1 MTTARFTGHEEPILA
16 VAVNGNRLVT
26 GGADR
31 TVRVWD
37 LETGSQRIVL
47 SGHDRPVLAVGIS
60 GRHVVGCDGA
70 TVRRW
75 RLDGH
80 EARPPEVQT
89 TKRTVAVAVANDFA
103 VSGAGSVVEVRRLDG
118 VTVRGLRTG
127 GPEVESIAVTPDGRV
142 VVAGDDTGGVRLWD
156 REVVSHYRFGGAGAV
171 RVVAISADGE
181 QVLSGE
187 GETVRLWGRKGDPAL
202 VFPGH
207 VGVVRTLAFSPD
219 GRLVFCGGS
228 RGEACVRAIDD
239 PAGYTLLKGHR
250 GNVRAIACT
259 AGNEKIVTVGD
270 DRTIRVWD
278 RFGNQID
285 GTGFVEPKPGRARP
299 RITPDVESSVDLIGF
314 QDDVRTLAAVIA
326 DRETSPP
333 LCVALLGPWGSGKSS
348 FVRQVTD
355 RVAEL
360 ARLSRGAAAT
370 SVFAGEI
377 RQIRFNAWQ
386 YHDDHLWVGLV
397 DHLFR
402 NLGAPRAHADAGE
415 VRAERELLRTRL
427 AGLHA
432 VKADSPFTWRW
443 RLLVSG
449 VDRAE
454 RRRRRWAVAGYAVL
468 AVLGIAGVI
477 TGWALWHNAI
487 LAAAGAIVALG
498 AVLTPA
504 LTTARAALAPLK
516 STLDQLRS
524 DVDKRSE
531 RFETEVR
538 ETEERLRRLDAATR
552 LGDLIEAAKTGRYGD
567 YQGVFARVREDL
579 ADLSADLVDARNEWR
594 QAGAKGDPPL
604 ERIVL
609 YIDDLDRCPPSKVI
623 EVLAAVHLLLAL
635 PAFVV
640 VVAVDPRWLR
650 RCLDQHHEGLFGAG
664 EAGKAGRAEYLDK
677 IFQIVFALRP
687 LGAAADELIDVL
699 MPIEGRGPASRGHE
713 EWPEDDA
720 AAERGEN
727 GEPVEVLVE
736 DKTPPTFYNMRPD
749 RLRLT
754 EVERDFVHRLR
765 KRLNTPREIRKLV
778 NLYRLVRI
786 GIPDA
791 ELARFVG
798 GPYRAVLVLLTLLV
812 ADPVSARSTF
822 IALSGGESLRESFP
836 PEWRLDV
843 ESFDDL
849 KVYRN
854 WVGTLARYSFETYDL
869 VTEET
874 EPGTTS

>member
-16 VAVNGNRLVT
+16 VAVKGNRLVT

-37 LETGSQRIVL
+37 LETGAQKFAL

-60 GRHVVGCDGA
+60 GQHVVGCDGA
-70 TVRRW
+70 TVRSW
-75 RLDGH
+75 RIDGTGAH
-80 EARPPEVQT
+80 PPEVQT
-89 TKRTVAVAVANDFA
+89 TKRTVAVAVAKDFV
-103 VSGAGSVVEVRRLDG
+103 VSGAGSAVEVRRLDG
-118 VTVRGLRTG
+118 GAVRSLRTG
-127 GPEVESIAVTPDGRV
+127 GPEIESVAVTPDGRF
-142 VVAGDDTGGVRLWD
+142 VVAGDDAGGVRLWN
-156 REVVSHYRFGGAGAV
+156 REVVSHYRFGGVGAIHV
-171 RVVAISADGE
+171 IAISPDGE
-181 QVLSGE
+181 QVLSAD
-187 GETVRLWGRKGDPAL
+187 GETVRLWGRNGDPAL
-202 VFPGH
+202 VFPAH
-207 VGVVRTLAFSPD
+207 TGVVRALAFGAD
-219 GRLVFCGGS
+219 GKLVLSGGS
-228 RGEACVRAIDD
+228 DGEVRVREIDD
-239 PAGYTLLKGHR
+239 PREYTLLKGHQ

-259 AGNEKIVTVGD
+259 AGDEKIVTVGD

-299 RITPDVESSVDLIGF
+299 RITPDVESPVDLIGF
-314 QDDVRTLAAVIA
+314 HDDVRTLAAVIA

-333 LCVALLGPWGSGKSS
+333 LCIALLGPWGSGKSS

-360 ARLSRGAAAT
+360 AHRSRGDAAN

-402 NLGAPRAHADAGE
+402 NLGAPEAHADARE
-415 VRAERELLRTRL
+415 VHAEREELRTRL
-427 AGLHA
+427 AGLKA
-432 VKADSPFTWRW
+432 VKADSPLTWRW

-454 RRRRRWAVAGYAVL
+454 RRRRRLAVAGYAV
-468 AVLGIAGVI
+468 AGVLGIAAAI

-487 LAAAGAIVALG
+487 LAAAGAVVALG

-504 LTTARAALAPLK
+504 LTTARAALAPVK
-516 STLDQLRS
+516 STLDKLRH
-524 DVDKRSE
+524 DVDKREE

-538 ETEERLRRLDAATR
+538 ETEERLRRLDAAGR
-552 LGDLIEAAKTGRYGD
+552 LGDLIEEAKAGRYGD

-579 ADLSADLVDARNEWR
+579 AELSADLADAREQWLL
-594 QAGAKGDPPL
+594 AGGKGKPPL

-609 YIDDLDRCPPSKVI
+609 YIDDLDRCPPAKVI

-650 RCLDQHHEGLFGAG
+650 RCLDQHEEPFGAG
-664 EAGKAGRAEYLDK
+664 ETRRTEYLDK

-687 LGAAADELIDVL
+687 MGSAADELIDAL
-699 MPIEGRGPASRGHE
+699 MPIGEREPRTPAHE
-713 EWPEDDA
+713 EWPEDESA
-720 AAERGEN
+720 PGRGE
-727 GEPVEVLVE
+727 PAEVVVQ
-736 DKTPPTFYNMRPD
+736 DTAPPTFYNMRPD

-754 EVERDFVHRLR
+754 EVERDFVHVLR

-791 ELARFVG
+791 ELEAFVG
-798 GPYRAVLVLLTLLV
+798 GPYRAVLVLLALLV
-812 ADPVSARSTF
+812 ADPDAARATF
-822 IALSGGESLRESFP
+822 IALSAGESSRDAFP

-849 KVYRN
+849 QVYRN
-854 WVGTLARYSFETYDL
+854 WVGTLARFSFETYDL

-874 EPGTTS
+874 EPGSTL

>member
-16 VAVNGNRLVT
+16 VAVKGNRLVT

-37 LETGSQRIVL
+37 LETGKQRFTL

-60 GRHVVGCDGA
+60 GQYVVGCDGA

-75 RLDGH
+75 RITGA
-80 EARPPEVQT
+80 EAHPPEVQT
-89 TKRTVAVAVANDFA
+89 TKRAVAVAVAKDA
-103 VSGAGSVVEVRRLDG
+103 VVSGAGSAVEVRRLDG
-118 VTVRGLRTG
+118 GTVRGLRTG
-127 GPEVESIAVTPDGRV
+127 GPEIESVAVTPDGGF
-142 VVAGDDTGGVRLWD
+142 VVAGDDAGGVRLWNGK
-156 REVVSHYRFGGAGAV
+156 VVSHYRFGGVGAIHV
-171 RVVAISADGE
+171 IAISPDGE
-181 QVLSGE
+181 QVLSAD
-187 GETVRLWGRKGDPAL
+187 GETVRLWRRKGDSAL
-202 VFPGH
+202 VFPAH
-207 VGVVRTLAFSPD
+207 TGVVRALAFGVD
-219 GRLVFCGGS
+219 GKLVLSGGS
-228 RGEACVRAIDD
+228 DGEVRVREIDD
-239 PAGYTLLKGHR
+239 PREYTLLEGHQ
-250 GNVRAIACT
+250 GNVWAIACT
-259 AGNEKIVTVGD
+259 AGNEKVVTVGD

-299 RITPDVESSVDLIGF
+299 RITPDVESPVDLIGF
-314 QDDVRTLAAVIA
+314 HDDVRTLAAVIA

-360 ARLSRGAAAT
+360 ATRSRGDAAN

-402 NLGAPRAHADAGE
+402 NLGAPEAHADAGE
-415 VRAERELLRTRL
+415 VHAEREALRTRL
-427 AGLHA
+427 AGLKA
-432 VKADSPFTWRW
+432 VKADSPLTWRW

-454 RRRRRWAVAGYAVL
+454 RRRRRLAVAGYAL
-468 AVLGIAGVI
+468 AGVLGIATAI

-487 LAAAGAIVALG
+487 LAAAGAVVALG

-504 LTTARAALAPLK
+504 LTTARAALAPVK
-516 STLDQLRS
+516 STLDKLRH
-524 DVDKRSE
+524 DVDKRAE

-538 ETEERLRRLDAATR
+538 ETEERLRRLDAAGR
-552 LGDLIEAAKTGRYGD
+552 LGDLIEAAKSGRYGD

-579 ADLSADLVDARNEWR
+579 AGLSADLADAREQWLR
-594 QAGAKGDPPL
+594 AGGKGKPPL

-609 YIDDLDRCPPSKVI
+609 YVDDLDRCPPSKVI

-650 RCLDQHHEGLFGAG
+650 RCLDQHHEELFGAG
-664 EAGKAGRAEYLDK
+664 ESSRAEYLDK

-687 LGAAADELIDVL
+687 MGSAADELIDAL
-699 MPIEGRGPASRGHE
+699 MPIEEREPRPSAHE
-713 EWPEDDA
+713 EWPEDESA
-720 AAERGEN
+720 PERGEQ
-727 GEPVEVLVE
+727 VEVVVQ
-736 DKTPPTFYNMRPD
+736 DTAPPTFYNMRPD

-754 EVERDFVHRLR
+754 EVERDFVHVLR
-765 KRLNTPREIRKLV
+765 KKLNTPREIRKLV

-791 ELARFVG
+791 ELEAFVA
-798 GPYRAVLVLLTLLV
+798 GPYRAVLVLLALLV
-812 ADPVSARSTF
+812 ADPEAARATF
-822 IALSGGESLRESFP
+822 IALSGEESSRDAFP

-849 KVYRN
+849 QVYRN
-854 WVGTLARYSFETYDL
+854 WVGTLARFSFETYDL

-874 EPGTTS
+874 EPGFTL

>member
-1 MTTARFTGHEEPILA
+1 MTTARFTGHEAPILA
-16 VAVNGNRLVT
+16 VAVKGNLLVT

-37 LETGSQRIVL
+37 LETGAQRFAL

-70 TVRRW
+70 TVRSW
-75 RLDGH
+75 RISGT
-80 EARPPEVQT
+80 EAHPPEVQT
-89 TKRTVAVAVANDFA
+89 TKRTVAVAVAKEFV
-103 VSGAGSVVEVRRLDG
+103 VSGAGSTVEVRRLDG

-127 GPEVESIAVTPDGRV
+127 GPEIESVAVTPDGRF
-142 VVAGDDTGGVRLWD
+142 VVAGDDAGGVRLWN
-156 REVVSHYRFGGAGAV
+156 REVVSHYRFGGAGAIHV
-171 RVVAISADGE
+171 IAISPDGE
-181 QVLSGE
+181 QVLSAD
-187 GETVRLWGRKGDPAL
+187 GETVRLWGRNGDPAL
-202 VFPGH
+202 VFPAH
-207 VGVVRTLAFSPD
+207 TGVVRALAFGAD
-219 GRLVFCGGS
+219 GKLVLSGGS
-228 RGEACVRAIDD
+228 DGEVRVREVDD
-239 PAGYTLLKGHR
+239 PRDYTLLKGHQ

-299 RITPDVESSVDLIGF
+299 RITPDVESPVDLIGF
-314 QDDVRTLAAVIA
+314 HDDVRTLAAVIA

-360 ARLSRGAAAT
+360 ASRSRGDAAN

-402 NLGAPRAHADAGE
+402 NLGAPEAHADAGE
-415 VRAERELLRTRL
+415 VHAEREALRTRL
-427 AGLHA
+427 AGLKA
-432 VKADSPFTWRW
+432 VKADSPLTWRW

-454 RRRRRWAVAGYAVL
+454 RRRRRLAVTGYAVAG
-468 AVLGIAGVI
+468 VLGIAAAI

-487 LAAAGAIVALG
+487 LAAAGAVVALG

-504 LTTARAALAPLK
+504 LTTARAALAPVK
-516 STLDQLRS
+516 STLDKLRN
-524 DVDKRSE
+524 DVDKREE
-531 RFETEVR
+531 RFEAEVR
-538 ETEERLRRLDAATR
+538 ETEERLRRLDAASR
-552 LGDLIEAAKTGRYGD
+552 LGDLIEEAKSGRYGD

-579 ADLSADLVDARNEWR
+579 ADLSADLADAREQWLL
-594 QAGAKGDPPL
+594 AGGKGKPPL

-650 RCLDQHHEGLFGAG
+650 RCLDQHHEELFGAG
-664 EAGKAGRAEYLDK
+664 ETSRTEYLDK

-687 LGAAADELIDVL
+687 MGSAADELIDAL
-699 MPIEGRGPASRGHE
+699 MPIERREPRTSAHE
-713 EWPEDDA
+713 EWPEDESSP
-720 AAERGEN
+720 ERGEQA
-727 GEPVEVLVE
+727 EVVVQ
-736 DKTPPTFYNMRPD
+736 DTAPPTFYNMRPD

-754 EVERDFVHRLR
+754 EVERDFVHVLR

-791 ELARFVG
+791 ELEAFVA
-798 GPYRAVLVLLTLLV
+798 GPYRAVLVLLALLV
-812 ADPVSARSTF
+812 ADPAAARATF
-822 IALSGGESLRESFP
+822 IALSAGESSRDAFP

-849 KVYRN
+849 QVYRN
-854 WVGTLARYSFETYDL
+854 WVGTLARFSFETYDL

-874 EPGTTS
+874 EPETTL

>member
-16 VAVNGNRLVT
+16 VAVKGNRLVT

-37 LETGSQRIVL
+37 LETGEQRFAL

-75 RLDGH
+75 LIDGA
-80 EARPPEVQT
+80 EAYPPEVQT
-89 TKRTVAVAVANDFA
+89 TKRTVAVAVAKDFV
-103 VSGAGSVVEVRRLDG
+103 VSGAGSTVEVRRLDG

-127 GPEVESIAVTPDGRV
+127 GPEIESVAVTPDGRF
-142 VVAGDDTGGVRLWD
+142 VVAGDDAGGVRLWNG
-156 REVVSHYRFGGAGAV
+156 EVVSHYRFGGAGAIHV
-171 RVVAISADGE
+171 IAISPDGE
-181 QVLSGE
+181 QVLSAD

-202 VFPGH
+202 VFPAH
-207 VGVVRTLAFSPD
+207 PGVVRALAFGAD
-219 GRLVFCGGS
+219 GKLVLSGGS
-228 RGEACVRAIDD
+228 DGEVRVREIDD
-239 PAGYTLLKGHR
+239 PREYTLLKGHQ

-299 RITPDVESSVDLIGF
+299 RITPDVESPVDLIGF
-314 QDDVRTLAAVIA
+314 HDDVRTLAAVIA

-360 ARLSRGAAAT
+360 AHRSRGDAAT

-402 NLGAPRAHADAGE
+402 NLGAPETHADARE
-415 VRAERELLRTRL
+415 VHAEREELRTRL
-427 AGLHA
+427 AALKA
-432 VKADSPFTWRW
+432 VKADSPRTWRW

-454 RRRRRWAVAGYAVL
+454 RRRRRFAVAGYAVSG
-468 AVLGIAGVI
+468 VLGIAAAI

-487 LAAAGAIVALG
+487 LAAAGAVVALG

-504 LTTARAALAPLK
+504 LTTAKAALAPVK
-516 STLDQLRS
+516 STLDKLRH
-524 DVDKRSE
+524 DVDKREE

-538 ETEERLRRLDAATR
+538 ETEERLRRLDAAGR
-552 LGDLIEAAKTGRYGD
+552 LGDLIEEAKAGRYGD

-579 ADLSADLVDARNEWR
+579 AGLSADLADAREQWLL
-594 QAGAKGDPPL
+594 AGGKGKPPL

-650 RCLDQHHEGLFGAG
+650 RCLDQHHEELFGAG
-664 EAGKAGRAEYLDK
+664 EARRAEYLDK
-677 IFQIVFALRP
+677 IFQIVFTLRP
-687 LGAAADELIDVL
+687 MGSAADELIDAL
-699 MPIEGRGPASRGHE
+699 MPIGEREPRKPAHE
-713 EWPEDDA
+713 EWPEDESGP
-720 AAERGEN
+720 ER
-727 GEPVEVLVE
+727 GEPVEVVVQ
-736 DKTPPTFYNMRPD
+736 DTAPPTFYNMRPD

-754 EVERDFVHRLR
+754 EVERDFVHVLR
-765 KRLNTPREIRKLV
+765 KKLNTPREIRKLV

-791 ELARFVG
+791 ELEAFVG

-812 ADPVSARSTF
+812 ADPEAARSTF
-822 IALSGGESLRESFP
+822 IALSAGESSRDAFP

-849 KVYRN
+849 QVYRN
-854 WVGTLARYSFETYDL
+854 WVGTLARFSFETYDL

-874 EPGTTS
+874 EPGSTL

>member
-16 VAVNGNRLVT
+16 VAVKGNRLVT
-26 GGADR
+26 GSADR

-37 LETGSQRIVL
+37 LETGKQRFTL

-60 GRHVVGCDGA
+60 GQYVVGCDGA

-75 RLDGH
+75 RITGA
-80 EARPPEVQT
+80 EAHPPEVQT
-89 TKRTVAVAVANDFA
+89 TKRAVAVAVAKDA
-103 VSGAGSVVEVRRLDG
+103 VVSGAGSAVEVRRLDG
-118 VTVRGLRTG
+118 GTVRGLRTG
-127 GPEVESIAVTPDGRV
+127 GPEIESVAVTPDGGF
-142 VVAGDDTGGVRLWD
+142 VVAGDDAGGVRLWNGK
-156 REVVSHYRFGGAGAV
+156 VVSHYRFGGVGAIHV
-171 RVVAISADGE
+171 IAISPDGE
-181 QVLSGE
+181 QVLSAD
-187 GETVRLWGRKGDPAL
+187 GETVRLWRRKGDSAL
-202 VFPGH
+202 VFPAH
-207 VGVVRTLAFSPD
+207 TGVVRALAFGVD
-219 GRLVFCGGS
+219 GKLVLSGGS
-228 RGEACVRAIDD
+228 DGEVRVREIDD
-239 PAGYTLLKGHR
+239 PREYTLLEGHQ
-250 GNVRAIACT
+250 GNVWAIACT
-259 AGNEKIVTVGD
+259 AGNEKVVTVGD

-299 RITPDVESSVDLIGF
+299 RITPDVESPVDLIGF
-314 QDDVRTLAAVIA
+314 HDDVRTLAAVIA

-360 ARLSRGAAAT
+360 ATRSRGDAAN

-402 NLGAPRAHADAGE
+402 NLGAPEAHADAGE
-415 VRAERELLRTRL
+415 VHAEREALRTRL
-427 AGLHA
+427 AGLKA
-432 VKADSPFTWRW
+432 VKADSPLTWRW

-454 RRRRRWAVAGYAVL
+454 RRRRRLAVAGYAL
-468 AVLGIAGVI
+468 AGVLGIATAI

-487 LAAAGAIVALG
+487 LAAAGAVVALG

-504 LTTARAALAPLK
+504 LTTARAALAPVK
-516 STLDQLRS
+516 STLDKLRH
-524 DVDKRSE
+524 DVDKRAE

-538 ETEERLRRLDAATR
+538 ETEERLRRLDAAGR
-552 LGDLIEAAKTGRYGD
+552 LGDLIEEAKSGRYGD

-579 ADLSADLVDARNEWR
+579 AELSADLADAREQWLR
-594 QAGAKGDPPL
+594 AGGKGKPPL

-650 RCLDQHHEGLFGAG
+650 RCLDQHHEELFGAG
-664 EAGKAGRAEYLDK
+664 ESSRTEYLDK

-687 LGAAADELIDVL
+687 MGSAADELIDAL
-699 MPIEGRGPASRGHE
+699 MPIEEREPRTSAHE
-713 EWPEDDA
+713 EWPEDESTP
-720 AAERGEN
+720 ERGEQ
-727 GEPVEVLVE
+727 VEVVVQ
-736 DKTPPTFYNMRPD
+736 DTAPPTFYNMRPD

-754 EVERDFVHRLR
+754 EVERDFVHVLR
-765 KRLNTPREIRKLV
+765 KKLNTPREIRKLV

-791 ELARFVG
+791 ELEAFVA
-798 GPYRAVLVLLTLLV
+798 GPYRAVLVLLALLV
-812 ADPVSARSTF
+812 ADPEAARATF
-822 IALSGGESLRESFP
+822 IALSGEESSRDAFP

-849 KVYRN
+849 QVYRN
-854 WVGTLARYSFETYDL
+854 WVGTLARFSFETYDL

-874 EPGTTS
+874 EPGFTL

>member
-16 VAVNGNRLVT
+16 VAVKGNRLVT

-37 LETGSQRIVL
+37 LETGKQRFTL

-60 GRHVVGCDGA
+60 GQYVVGCDGA

-75 RLDGH
+75 RITGA
-80 EARPPEVQT
+80 EAHPPEVQT
-89 TKRTVAVAVANDFA
+89 TKRAVAVAVAKDTV
-103 VSGAGSVVEVRRLDG
+103 VSGAGSAVEVRRLDG
-118 VTVRGLRTG
+118 GTVRGLRTG
-127 GPEVESIAVTPDGRV
+127 GPEIESVAVTPDGGF
-142 VVAGDDTGGVRLWD
+142 VVAGDDAGGVRLWNGK
-156 REVVSHYRFGGAGAV
+156 VVSHYRFGGVGAIHV
-171 RVVAISADGE
+171 IAISPDGE
-181 QVLSGE
+181 QVLSAD
-187 GETVRLWGRKGDPAL
+187 GETVRLWRRKGDSAL
-202 VFPGH
+202 VFPAH
-207 VGVVRTLAFSPD
+207 TGVVRALAFGVD
-219 GRLVFCGGS
+219 GKLVLSGGS
-228 RGEACVRAIDD
+228 DGEVRVREIDD
-239 PAGYTLLKGHR
+239 PREYTLLEGHQ
-250 GNVRAIACT
+250 GNVWAIACT
-259 AGNEKIVTVGD
+259 AGNEKVVTVGD

-299 RITPDVESSVDLIGF
+299 RITPDVESPVDLIGF
-314 QDDVRTLAAVIA
+314 HDDVRTLAAVIA

-360 ARLSRGAAAT
+360 AARSRGDAAN

-402 NLGAPRAHADAGE
+402 NLGAPEAHADAGE
-415 VRAERELLRTRL
+415 VHAEREALRTRL
-427 AGLHA
+427 AGLKA
-432 VKADSPFTWRW
+432 VKADSPLTWRW

-454 RRRRRWAVAGYAVL
+454 RRRRRLAVAGYAL
-468 AVLGIAGVI
+468 AGVLGIATAI
-477 TGWALWHNAI
+477 IGWALWHNAI
-487 LAAAGAIVALG
+487 LAAAGAVVALG

-504 LTTARAALAPLK
+504 LTTARAALAPVK
-516 STLDQLRS
+516 STLDKLRH
-524 DVDKRSE
+524 DVDKRAE

-538 ETEERLRRLDAATR
+538 ETEERLRRLDAAGR

-579 ADLSADLVDARNEWR
+579 ADLSADLADAREQWLR
-594 QAGAKGDPPL
+594 AGGKGKPPL

-650 RCLDQHHEGLFGAG
+650 RCLDQHHEELFGAG
-664 EAGKAGRAEYLDK
+664 ESSRAEYLDK

-687 LGAAADELIDVL
+687 MGSAADELIDAL
-699 MPIEGRGPASRGHE
+699 MPIEEREPRTPAHE
-713 EWPEDDA
+713 EWPEDESA
-720 AAERGEN
+720 PERAEQ
-727 GEPVEVLVE
+727 VEVVVQ
-736 DKTPPTFYNMRPD
+736 DTAPPTFYNMRPD

-754 EVERDFVHRLR
+754 EVERDFVHVLR
-765 KRLNTPREIRKLV
+765 KKLNTPREVRKLV

-791 ELARFVG
+791 ELEAFVA
-798 GPYRAVLVLLTLLV
+798 GPYRAVLVLLALLV
-812 ADPVSARSTF
+812 ADPEAARATF
-822 IALSGGESLRESFP
+822 IALSGEESSRDAFP

-849 KVYRN
+849 QVYRN
-854 WVGTLARYSFETYDL
+854 WVGTLARFSFETYDL

-874 EPGTTS
+874 EPGFTL

>member
-16 VAVNGNRLVT
+16 VAVRGNRLVT
-26 GGADR
+26 GGADG

-37 LETGSQRIVL
+37 LETGALRFTFG
-47 SGHDRPVLAVGIS
+47 GHDRPVLAVGIS
-60 GRHVVGCDGA
+60 GQHVVGCDGA
-70 TVRRW
+70 AVRRW
-75 RLDGH
+75 RIAGR
-80 EARPPEVQT
+80 EAQPPEVQT
-89 TKRTVAVAVANDFA
+89 TKRTVAVALANEFA
-103 VSGAGSVVEVRRLDG
+103 VSGTGSTVEVRRLDG

-127 GPEVESIAVTPDGRV
+127 GPEIESVAVTPDGRV

-156 REVVSHYRFGGAGAV
+156 KEVVSHYRFGGVGAV
-171 RVVAISADGE
+171 HVVAISADGGH
-181 QVLSGE
+181 VLSGE
-187 GETVRLWGRKGDPAL
+187 GETVRLWGRKGEPAL

-207 VGVVRTLAFSPD
+207 GGAVRALAFSPD
-219 GRLVFCGGS
+219 GKLVLSGGS
-228 RGEACVRAIDD
+228 DGEVRVREIDD

-250 GNVRAIACT
+250 GNVRAITCT
-259 AGNEKIVTVGD
+259 AGGEKIVTVGD

-299 RITPDVESSVDLIGF
+299 RITPDVESPVDLIGF
-314 QDDVRTLAAVIA
+314 HDDVRTLAAVIA

-348 FVRQVTD
+348 FVRQVSD

-360 ARLSRGAAAT
+360 ARRSRGDAAN

-402 NLGAPRAHADAGE
+402 NLGAPETHADAGE
-415 VRAERELLRTRL
+415 VRAEREELRTRL
-427 AGLHA
+427 AGLRA
-432 VKADSPFTWRW
+432 VKADSPLTWRW

-454 RRRRRWAVAGYAVL
+454 RRRRRLTVAGYAV
-468 AVLGIAGVI
+468 AGVLGITAAI
-477 TGWALWHNAI
+477 TGWALWHNTI
-487 LAAAGAIVALG
+487 LAVAGAVVALG

-504 LTTARAALAPLK
+504 LTTAKAALAPVK
-516 STLDQLRS
+516 STLDKLRF
-524 DVDKRSE
+524 DVDKRAE

-552 LGDLIEAAKTGRYGD
+552 LGELIEEARTGRYGD
-567 YQGVFARVREDL
+567 QGVFARVREDL
-579 ADLSADLVDARNEWR
+579 VKLSTDLAEARREW
-594 QAGAKGDPPL
+594 QLAGGAGRPPL

-609 YIDDLDRCPPSKVI
+609 YIDDLDRCPPAKVI

-650 RCLDQHHEGLFGAG
+650 RCLDQHHEELFGTG
-664 EAGKAGRAEYLDK
+664 EARQAEYLDK

-687 LGAAADELIDVL
+687 MGAAADELIDTL
-699 MPIEGRGPASRGHE
+699 MPIEAPEPAASEYE
-713 EWPEDDA
+713 EWPEDGDR
-720 AAERGEN
+720 AERGETA
-727 GEPVEVLVE
+727 EVVVEE
-736 DKTPPTFYNMRPD
+736 TAPPTFYNMRPD

-754 EVERDFVHRLR
+754 EVERAFVHSLR

-791 ELARFVG
+791 ELTRFVG

-812 ADPVSARSTF
+812 ADPDAARSTF
-822 IALSGGESLRESFP
+822 AALSAGESLSGAFP
-836 PEWRLDV
+836 PEWRLDA

-849 KVYRN
+849 EVYRN
-854 WVGTLARYSFETYDL
+854 WVGTLARFSFETYDL

-874 EPGTTS
+874 EPGTAL

>member
-1 MTTARFTGHEEPILA
+1 MTTARFTGHEAPILA
-16 VAVNGNRLVT
+16 VAVKGNLLVT

-37 LETGSQRIVL
+37 LETGAQKFAL
-47 SGHDRPVLAVGIS
+47 SGHERPVLAVGIS

-70 TVRRW
+70 TVRSW
-75 RLDGH
+75 RIAGT
-80 EARPPEVQT
+80 EAHPPEVQT
-89 TKRTVAVAVANDFA
+89 TQRTVAVAVAKDFV
-103 VSGAGSVVEVRRLDG
+103 VSGAGRTVEVGRRDAE
-118 VTVRGLRTG
+118 TVRGLRTG
-127 GPEVESIAVTPDGRV
+127 GPEVESVAVTPDGRF
-142 VVAGDDTGGVRLWD
+142 VVAGDDDGGVWLWNG
-156 REVVSHYRFGGAGAV
+156 EVVSHYRFGGVDAIH
-171 RVVAISADGE
+171 VVAISPGGE
-181 QVLSGE
+181 RVLSAN
-187 GETVRLWGRKGDPAL
+187 GETVRLWGRNGDPAL
-202 VFPGH
+202 VFPAH
-207 VGVVRTLAFSPD
+207 TGVVRALAFGAD
-219 GRLVFCGGS
+219 GELVLSGGS
-228 RGEACVRAIDD
+228 DGEVRVREVDD
-239 PAGYTLLKGHR
+239 PREYTLLKGHQ

-299 RITPDVESSVDLIGF
+299 RITPDVESPVDLIGF
-314 QDDVRTLAAVIA
+314 HDDVRTLAAVIA

-333 LCVALLGPWGSGKSS
+333 LCIALLGPWGSGKSS

-360 ARLSRGAAAT
+360 AHRSRGDAAT

-402 NLGAPRAHADAGE
+402 NLGAPEAHADARE
-415 VRAERELLRTRL
+415 VHAEREELRTRL
-427 AGLHA
+427 AGLKA
-432 VKADSPFTWRW
+432 VKADSPLTWRW
-443 RLLVSG
+443 RLLMSG

-454 RRRRRWAVAGYAVL
+454 RRRRRLAVAGYAV
-468 AVLGIAGVI
+468 AGVLGIAAAI

-487 LAAAGAIVALG
+487 LAAAGAVVALG

-504 LTTARAALAPLK
+504 LTTARAALAPVK
-516 STLDQLRS
+516 STLDKLRH
-524 DVDKRSE
+524 DVDKREE

-538 ETEERLRRLDAATR
+538 ETEERLRRLDAASR
-552 LGDLIEAAKTGRYGD
+552 LGDLIEEAKSGRYGD

-579 ADLSADLVDARNEWR
+579 ADLSADLADAREQWLL
-594 QAGAKGDPPL
+594 AGGKGKPPL

-650 RCLDQHHEGLFGAG
+650 RCLDQHHEELFGAG
-664 EAGKAGRAEYLDK
+664 ETRRTEYLDK

-687 LGAAADELIDVL
+687 MGSAADELIDAL
-699 MPIEGRGPASRGHE
+699 MPIGQREPRTSAHE
-713 EWPEDDA
+713 EWPED
-720 AAERGEN
+720 ESSPGRGDQE
-727 GEPVEVLVE
+727 EVVVQ
-736 DKTPPTFYNMRPD
+736 DTAPPTFYNMRPD

-754 EVERDFVHRLR
+754 EVERDFVHVLR

-791 ELARFVG
+791 ELEAFVG
-798 GPYRAVLVLLTLLV
+798 GPYRAVLVLLALLV
-812 ADPVSARSTF
+812 ADPDAARATF
-822 IALSGGESLRESFP
+822 LALSAGESSRDAFP

-849 KVYRN
+849 QVYRN
-854 WVGTLARYSFETYDL
+854 WVGTLARFSFETYDL

-874 EPGTTS
+874 EPGSTL

>member
-16 VAVNGNRLVT
+16 VAVKGNRLVT

-37 LETGSQRIVL
+37 LETGKQRFTL

-60 GRHVVGCDGA
+60 GQYVVGCDGA

-75 RLDGH
+75 RITGA
-80 EARPPEVQT
+80 EAHPPEVQT
-89 TKRTVAVAVANDFA
+89 TKRAVAVAVGKDAV
-103 VSGAGSVVEVRRLDG
+103 VSGAGSAVEVRRLDG
-118 VTVRGLRTG
+118 GTVRGLRTG
-127 GPEVESIAVTPDGRV
+127 GPEIESVAVTPDGGF
-142 VVAGDDTGGVRLWD
+142 VVAGDDAGGVRLWNGK
-156 REVVSHYRFGGAGAV
+156 VVSHYRFGGVGAIHV
-171 RVVAISADGE
+171 IAISPDGE
-181 QVLSGE
+181 QVLSAD
-187 GETVRLWGRKGDPAL
+187 GETVRLWRRKGDSAL
-202 VFPGH
+202 VFPAH
-207 VGVVRTLAFSPD
+207 TGVVRALAFGVD
-219 GRLVFCGGS
+219 GKLVLSGGS
-228 RGEACVRAIDD
+228 DGEVRVREIDD
-239 PAGYTLLKGHR
+239 PREYTLLEGHQ
-250 GNVRAIACT
+250 GNVWAIACT
-259 AGNEKIVTVGD
+259 AGNEKVVTVGD

-299 RITPDVESSVDLIGF
+299 RITPDVESPVDLIGF
-314 QDDVRTLAAVIA
+314 HDDVRTLAAVIA

-360 ARLSRGAAAT
+360 ATRSRGDAAN

-402 NLGAPRAHADAGE
+402 NLGAPEAHADAGE
-415 VRAERELLRTRL
+415 VHAEREALRTRL
-427 AGLHA
+427 AGLKA
-432 VKADSPFTWRW
+432 VKADSPLTWRW

-454 RRRRRWAVAGYAVL
+454 RRRRRLVVAGYAL
-468 AVLGIAGVI
+468 AGVLGIAMAI

-487 LAAAGAIVALG
+487 LAAAGAVVTLG

-504 LTTARAALAPLK
+504 LTTARAALAPVK
-516 STLDQLRS
+516 STLDKLRH
-524 DVDKRSE
+524 DVDKRAE

-538 ETEERLRRLDAATR
+538 ETEERLRRLDAAGR
-552 LGDLIEAAKTGRYGD
+552 LGDLIEEARSGRYGD

-579 ADLSADLVDARNEWR
+579 ADLSADLADAREQWLR
-594 QAGAKGDPPL
+594 AGGRGKPPL

-650 RCLDQHHEGLFGAG
+650 RCLDQHHEELFGAG
-664 EAGKAGRAEYLDK
+664 ESSRTEYLDK

-687 LGAAADELIDVL
+687 MGSAADELIDAL
-699 MPIEGRGPASRGHE
+699 MPIEEREPRASAHE
-713 EWPEDDA
+713 EWPEDESA
-720 AAERGEN
+720 PERGEQ
-727 GEPVEVLVE
+727 VEVVVQ
-736 DKTPPTFYNMRPD
+736 DTAPPTFYNMRPD

-754 EVERDFVHRLR
+754 EVERDFVHVLR
-765 KRLNTPREIRKLV
+765 KKLHTPREIRKLV

-791 ELARFVG
+791 ELEAFVA
-798 GPYRAVLVLLTLLV
+798 GPYRAVLVLLALLV
-812 ADPVSARSTF
+812 ADPEAARTTF
-822 IALSGGESLRESFP
+822 IALSGEESSRDAFP

-854 WVGTLARYSFETYDL
+854 WVGTLARFSFETYDL

-874 EPGTTS
+874 EPGFTL

>member
-1 MTTARFTGHEEPILA
+1 MTTARFTGHEAPILA
-16 VAVNGNRLVT
+16 VAVKGNRLVT

-37 LETGSQRIVL
+37 LETGEQRFAL

-60 GRHVVGCDGA
+60 GQYVVGCDGA

-75 RLDGH
+75 RITGTGAH
-80 EARPPEVQT
+80 PPEVQT
-89 TKRTVAVAVANDFA
+89 TKRTVAVAVAKDFA
-103 VSGAGSVVEVRRLDG
+103 VSGAGSTVEVRRLDG
-118 VTVRGLRTG
+118 ATARTLRTG
-127 GPEVESIAVTPDGRV
+127 GPEVESVAVTPDGRV
-142 VVAGDDTGGVRLWD
+142 VVAGDDAGGVRLWD
-156 REVVSHYRFGGAGAV
+156 REIVSHYRFGGAGAV
-171 RVVAISADGE
+171 HVVAISADGE
-181 QVLSGE
+181 QVLSAE
-187 GETVRLWGRKGDPAL
+187 GEMVRLWGRKGDPAL

-207 VGVVRTLAFSPD
+207 TGVVRALAFGAD
-219 GRLVFCGGS
+219 GKLVLSGGS
-228 RGEACVRAIDD
+228 DGEVRVREIDD
-239 PAGYTLLKGHR
+239 PRDYTLLKGHQ
-250 GNVRAIACT
+250 GNVRAIVCT

-299 RITPDVESSVDLIGF
+299 RITPDVESPVDLIGF
-314 QDDVRTLAAVIA
+314 HDDVRTLAAVIA

-360 ARLSRGAAAT
+360 ARRSRGDAAN
-370 SVFAGEI
+370 SVFTGEI

-402 NLGAPRAHADAGE
+402 NLGAPETHADAGE
-415 VRAERELLRTRL
+415 VRAEREELRNRL
-427 AGLHA
+427 AGLKA
-432 VKADSPFTWRW
+432 VKADSPLTWRW

-454 RRRRRWAVAGYAVL
+454 RRRRRLAVAGYAVL
-468 AVLGIAGVI
+468 GVLGAAAAIA
-477 TGWALWHNAI
+477 GWALWHNAI
-487 LAAAGAIVALG
+487 LAAAGAVVALG

-504 LTTARAALAPLK
+504 LTTARSALAPVK
-516 STLDQLRS
+516 STLDRLRH
-524 DVDKRSE
+524 DVDKRAE
-531 RFETEVR
+531 RFEAEVR
-538 ETEERLRRLDAATR
+538 ETEERLRRLDAASR
-552 LGDLIEAAKTGRYGD
+552 LGDLIEEAKTGRYGD

-579 ADLSADLVDARNEWR
+579 ANLSADLVDAREEWLR
-594 QAGAKGDPPL
+594 AGGKGKPPL

-650 RCLDQHHEGLFGAG
+650 RCLDQHHEELFGAG
-664 EAGKAGRAEYLDK
+664 EARRAEYLDK

-687 LGAAADELIDVL
+687 MGTAADELIDAL
-699 MPIEGRGPASRGHE
+699 MPIEEREPGPSEPE
-713 EWPEDDA
+713 EWPEEEGSPED
-720 AAERGEN
+720 GETR
-727 GEPVEVLVE
+727 EVVVQE
-736 DKTPPTFYNMRPD
+736 TAPPTFYNMRPD

-754 EVERDFVHRLR
+754 EVERAFVHVLR

-791 ELARFVG
+791 ELARFVD

-812 ADPVSARSTF
+812 ADPDAARKTF
-822 IALSGGESLRESFP
+822 IALSDGESLREAFP
-836 PEWRLDV
+836 PEWRLDA

-849 KVYRN
+849 QVYRN
-854 WVGTLARYSFETYDL
+854 WVGTLARFSFETYDL
-869 VTEET
+869 VTEEA
-874 EPGTTS
+874 EPGTTL

>member
-26 GGADR
+26 GGADK

-37 LETGSQRIVL
+37 LETGVQRFVL
-47 SGHDRPVLAVGIS
+47 NGHDLPVLAVGIS
-60 GRHVVGCDGA
+60 GRYVVGCDGA

-80 EARPPEVQT
+80 EAHPPEVQT
-89 TKRTVAVAVANDFA
+89 TKRTVAVAVADDFA

-127 GPEVESIAVTPDGRV
+127 GPEVESVAVTPDGRV

-171 RVVAISADGE
+171 HVVAVSADGE
-181 QVLSGE
+181 RVLSGE

-207 VGVVRTLAFSPD
+207 TGVVRALAFSPD
-219 GRLVFCGGS
+219 GRLVFSGGS
-228 RGEACVRAIDD
+228 GGEVRVRAIDD
-239 PAGYTLLKGHR
+239 PAAYTLLKGHR
-250 GNVRAIACT
+250 GNVRAITCT

-360 ARLSRGAAAT
+360 ARRSRGDAANG
-370 SVFAGEI
+370 VFTGEI

-402 NLGAPRAHADAGE
+402 NLGAPRTHADAGE
-415 VRAERELLRTRL
+415 VRDEREELRTRL
-427 AGLHA
+427 AGLKA
-432 VKADSPFTWRW
+432 VKAASPLTWRW

-454 RRRRRWAVAGYAVL
+454 RRRRRLAVAGYAISG
-468 AVLGIAGVI
+468 VLGLVAAI

-504 LTTARAALAPLK
+504 LTTAKAALAPVK
-516 STLDQLRS
+516 STLDKLRG
-524 DVDKRSE
+524 DVGKRAE

-552 LGDLIEAAKTGRYGD
+552 LGDLIEEAKSGRYGD

-579 ADLSADLVDARNEWR
+579 ADLSADLVDARKEWLL
-594 QAGAKGDPPL
+594 AGAKGEPPL

-650 RCLDQHHEGLFGAG
+650 RCLDQHHEELFGAG
-664 EAGKAGRAEYLDK
+664 EAGRAEYLDK

-699 MPIEGRGPASRGHE
+699 MPIEGREPASRRDE
-713 EWPEDDA
+713 EWHEDEA
-720 AAERGEN
+720 VPGPGEN
-727 GEPVEVLVE
+727 GEQAELLIE

-754 EVERDFVHRLR
+754 EVERDFVHVLR

-791 ELARFVG
+791 DLARFVG

-812 ADPVSARSTF
+812 ADPDSARSTF
-822 IALSGGESLRESFP
+822 IALSGGEPVREAFP
-836 PEWRLDV
+836 PEWRLDA

-849 KVYRN
+849 SVYRN
-854 WVGTLARYSFETYDL
+854 WVGTLARFSFETYDL
-869 VTEET
+869 VAEET

>member
-1 MTTARFTGHEEPILA
+1 MTTARFTGHEDPILA

-37 LETGSQRIVL
+37 LETGVQRFVL

-60 GRHVVGCDGA
+60 GGHVVGCDGA

-75 RLDGH
+75 RLAGH
-80 EARPPEVQT
+80 EAAPPEVQT
-89 TKRTVAVAVANDFA
+89 TKRTVAVAVANEFA

-127 GPEVESIAVTPDGRV
+127 GPEVESVAVTPDGRV

-171 RVVAISADGE
+171 HVVAVSADG
-181 QVLSGE
+181 QRVLSGE
-187 GETVRLWGRKGDPAL
+187 GETVRLWGRRGDPTL

-207 VGVVRTLAFSPD
+207 TGVVRTLAFSPD
-219 GRLVFCGGS
+219 GRLVFSGGS
-228 RGEACVRAIDD
+228 GGEVCVRAVDD
-239 PAGYTLLKGHR
+239 PAAYTLLKGHR

-299 RITPDVESSVDLIGF
+299 RITPDIESPVDLIGF

-360 ARLSRGAAAT
+360 ARRSRGDAAT
-370 SVFAGEI
+370 GVFAGEI

-402 NLGAPRAHADAGE
+402 NLGSPRTHADAGE
-415 VRAERELLRTRL
+415 VRDEREELRTRL
-427 AGLHA
+427 AGLEA
-432 VKADSPFTWRW
+432 VKAASPRTWRW

-454 RRRRRWAVAGYAVL
+454 RRRRRLAVAGYAVSG
-468 AVLGIAGVI
+468 VLGLVAAIV
-477 TGWALWHNAI
+477 GWTLWHNAI
-487 LAAAGAIVALG
+487 LAAAGAVVALG

-504 LTTARAALAPLK
+504 LTTARAALAPMK
-516 STLDQLRS
+516 STLDKLRS
-524 DVDKRSE
+524 DVGKRAE
-531 RFETEVR
+531 RFEAEVR
-538 ETEERLRRLDAATR
+538 ETEERLRRLDAAAR
-552 LGDLIEAAKTGRYGD
+552 LGDLIEEAKTGRYGD

-579 ADLSADLVDARNEWR
+579 ADLSADLVDARKEWLL
-594 QAGAKGDPPL
+594 AGAKGEPPL

-650 RCLDQHHEGLFGAG
+650 RCLDQHHEELFGTG
-664 EAGKAGRAEYLDK
+664 EAGQAEYLDK

-687 LGAAADELIDVL
+687 LGAAADELIDAL
-699 MPIEGRGPASRGHE
+699 MPIEGREPATAGRGVE
-713 EWPEDDA
+713 PEDGLVF
-720 AAERGEN
+720 ESGE
-727 GEPVEVLVE
+727 GDGPEEFLVE

-754 EVERDFVHRLR
+754 EVERDFVHVLR

-812 ADPVSARSTF
+812 ADPGAARSTF
-822 IALSGGESLRESFP
+822 IALSDGESPAEAFP

-849 KVYRN
+849 QVYRN
-854 WVGTLARYSFETYDL
+854 WVGTLARFSFETYDL
-869 VTEET
+869 VTEDT
-874 EPGTTS
+874 EPGTTL

>member
-16 VAVNGNRLVT
+16 VAVKGNRLVT

-37 LETGSQRIVL
+37 LETGAQKFAL

-60 GRHVVGCDGA
+60 GQHVVGCDGA
-70 TVRRW
+70 TVRSW
-75 RLDGH
+75 RIAGT
-80 EARPPEVQT
+80 EAYPVKVQT
-89 TKRTVAVAVANDFA
+89 TKRTVAVAVARDFV
-103 VSGAGSVVEVRRLDG
+103 VSGAGSTVEVRRLDG
-118 VTVRGLRTG
+118 TTVRGLRTG
-127 GPEVESIAVTPDGRV
+127 GPEVESVAVTPDGRF
-142 VVAGDDTGGVRLWD
+142 VVAGDDAGGVRLWNK
-156 REVVSHYRFGGAGAV
+156 EVVSHYRFGGVGAIHV
-171 RVVAISADGE
+171 IAISPDGE
-181 QVLSGE
+181 QVLSADGD
-187 GETVRLWGRKGDPAL
+187 TVRLWGRKGDPAL
-202 VFPGH
+202 VFPAH
-207 VGVVRTLAFSPD
+207 TGVVRALAFGAD
-219 GRLVFCGGS
+219 GKLVLSGGS
-228 RGEACVRAIDD
+228 DGEVRVREIED
-239 PAGYTLLKGHR
+239 PREYTLLKGHQ

-259 AGNEKIVTVGD
+259 AGDEKIVTVGD

-278 RFGNQID
+278 RFGKQID
-285 GTGFVEPKPGRARP
+285 GTGFVEPEPGRARP
-299 RITPDVESSVDLIGF
+299 RITPDVESPVDLIGF
-314 QDDVRTLAAVIA
+314 HDDVRTLAAVIA

-333 LCVALLGPWGSGKSS
+333 LCIALLGPWGSGKSS

-360 ARLSRGAAAT
+360 ASRSRGDAAT

-402 NLGAPRAHADAGE
+402 NLGAPEAHADAGE
-415 VRAERELLRTRL
+415 VHAEREELRTRL
-427 AGLHA
+427 AGLKA
-432 VKADSPFTWRW
+432 VKADSPLTWRW

-454 RRRRRWAVAGYAVL
+454 RRRRRLAVAGYAV
-468 AVLGIAGVI
+468 AGVLGIAAAI

-487 LAAAGAIVALG
+487 LAAAGAVVALG

-504 LTTARAALAPLK
+504 LTTARAALAPVK
-516 STLDQLRS
+516 STLDKLRH
-524 DVDKRSE
+524 DVDKREE

-538 ETEERLRRLDAATR
+538 ETEERLRRLDAAGR
-552 LGDLIEAAKTGRYGD
+552 LGDLIEEAKSGRYGD

-579 ADLSADLVDARNEWR
+579 AGLSADLADAREQWLL
-594 QAGAKGDPPL
+594 AGGKGRPPL

-650 RCLDQHHEGLFGAG
+650 RCLDQQHEELFGAG
-664 EAGKAGRAEYLDK
+664 EERRTEYLDK

-687 LGAAADELIDVL
+687 MGSAADELIDAL
-699 MPIEGRGPASRGHE
+699 MPIGEGESRPPAHE
-713 EWPEDDA
+713 EWPEDESA
-720 AAERGEN
+720 RER
-727 GEPVEVLVE
+727 GEPVEVVVQ
-736 DKTPPTFYNMRPD
+736 DTAPPTFYNMRPD

-754 EVERDFVHRLR
+754 EVERDFVHVLR
-765 KRLNTPREIRKLV
+765 KKLNTPREIRKLV

-791 ELARFVG
+791 ELEAFVG
-798 GPYRAVLVLLTLLV
+798 GPYRAVLVLLALLV
-812 ADPVSARSTF
+812 ADPDAARATF
-822 IALSGGESLRESFP
+822 IALSAGESSRDAFP
-836 PEWRLDV
+836 PEWRLDA

-849 KVYRN
+849 QVYRN
-854 WVGTLARYSFETYDL
+854 WVGTLARFSFETYDL

-874 EPGTTS
+874 EPGSTL

>member
-1 MTTARFTGHEEPILA
+1 MTTARFTGHEAPILA

-26 GGADR
+26 GGTDK

-37 LETGSQRIVL
+37 LETGAQRFAL
-47 SGHDRPVLAVGIS
+47 TGHDRPVLAVGIS
-60 GRHVVGCDGA
+60 GQYVVGCDGT

-75 RLDGH
+75 RLTGR
-80 EARPPEVQT
+80 EAHPPEVQT
-89 TKRTVAVAVANDFA
+89 IKRTLTVAVAKDFA
-103 VSGAGSVVEVRRLDG
+103 VSGAGSTIEVRRLDG

-127 GPEVESIAVTPDGRV
+127 GPEIESVAVTPDGRV

-156 REVVSHYRFGGAGAV
+156 REVVSHYRFGGVGSV
-171 RVVAISADGE
+171 HVVAVSPDGTR
-181 QVLSGE
+181 VLSGE

-207 VGVVRTLAFSPD
+207 DGVVRSLAFSPD
-219 GRLVFCGGS
+219 GKWVLSGGS
-228 RGEACVRAIDD
+228 GGEVHVRDSEN
-239 PAGYTLLKGHR
+239 PADYTLLKGHE

-348 FVRQVTD
+348 FVRQVAD

-360 ARLSRGAAAT
+360 ARRSRGNAAN

-402 NLGAPRAHADAGE
+402 NLGAPETHADADE
-415 VRAERELLRTRL
+415 VRAEREELRTRL
-427 AGLHA
+427 ASLRA
-432 VKADSPFTWRW
+432 IKADSPFTWRW

-449 VDRAE
+449 ADRAE
-454 RRRRRWAVAGYAVL
+454 RRRRRLAVAGYAVSG
-468 AVLGIAGVI
+468 VLGAAAAI

-504 LTTARAALAPLK
+504 LTTARAALAPVK
-516 STLDQLRS
+516 STLDKLRH
-524 DVDKRSE
+524 DVGRRAE

-538 ETEERLRRLDAATR
+538 ETEERLRRLDAAAR
-552 LGDLIEAAKTGRYGD
+552 LGDLIDEARTSRYGD

-579 ADLSADLVDARNEWR
+579 AELSADLADARKDWLL
-594 QAGAKGDPPL
+594 AGGEGEPPL

-650 RCLDQHHEGLFGAG
+650 RCLDQHHEELFGAG
-664 EAGKAGRAEYLDK
+664 EARRTEYLDK

-687 LGAAADELIDVL
+687 MGAAADELIDAL
-699 MPIEGRGPASRGHE
+699 MPIEGRGPDSGGHG
-713 EWPEDDA
+713 EWPEDGDTF
-720 AAERGEN
+720 ERGEG
-727 GEPVEVLVE
+727 GEQVEVVV
-736 DKTPPTFYNMRPD
+736 DDTAPPTFYNMRPD

-754 EVERDFVHRLR
+754 EVERDFVHVLR

-812 ADPVSARSTF
+812 ADPDTARSTF
-822 IALSGGESLRESFP
+822 VALSGGESLSEAFP

-849 KVYRN
+849 QVYRN
-854 WVGTLARYSFETYDL
+854 WVGTLARFSFETYDL

-874 EPGTTS
+874 EPGTTL

>member
-16 VAVNGNRLVT
+16 VAVKGNRLVT

-37 LETGSQRIVL
+37 LETGAQKFVL

-75 RLDGH
+75 RITGA
-80 EARPPEVQT
+80 EAHPPEVQT
-89 TKRTVAVAVANDFA
+89 TKRTVAVAVAKDFV
-103 VSGAGSVVEVRRLDG
+103 VSGAGSAVEVRRPDG
-118 VTVRGLRTG
+118 VTVRGPRSG
-127 GPEVESIAVTPDGRV
+127 GPEIESVAVTPDGRV
-142 VVAGDDTGGVRLWD
+142 VVAGDDAGGVRLWD

-171 RVVAISADGE
+171 HVVAISPDGG
-181 QVLSGE
+181 QVLSAE

-202 VFPGH
+202 VFPAH
-207 VGVVRTLAFSPD
+207 TGVVRALAFGAD
-219 GRLVFCGGS
+219 GKLVLSGGS
-228 RGEACVRAIDD
+228 DGEVRVREIDD
-239 PAGYTLLKGHR
+239 PREYTLLKGHQ

-299 RITPDVESSVDLIGF
+299 RITPDVESPVDLIGF
-314 QDDVRTLAAVIA
+314 HDDVRTLAAVIA

-360 ARLSRGAAAT
+360 ASRSRGDAAN

-402 NLGAPRAHADAGE
+402 NLGAPETHADAGE
-415 VRAERELLRTRL
+415 VHAEREELRARL
-427 AGLHA
+427 AGLKA
-432 VKADSPFTWRW
+432 VKADSPLTWRW

-454 RRRRRWAVAGYAVL
+454 RRRRRLAVAGYAV
-468 AVLGIAGVI
+468 AGVLGIAAAI

-487 LAAAGAIVALG
+487 LATAGAIVALG

-504 LTTARAALAPLK
+504 LTTARAALAPVK
-516 STLDQLRS
+516 STLDKLRH
-524 DVDKRSE
+524 DVDKRGE

-538 ETEERLRRLDAATR
+538 ETEERLRRLDAASR
-552 LGDLIEAAKTGRYGD
+552 LGDLIEEAKTGRYGD

-579 ADLSADLVDARNEWR
+579 ADLSADLADAREQWLL
-594 QAGAKGDPPL
+594 AGGKGKPPL

-650 RCLDQHHEGLFGAG
+650 RCLDQHHEELFGAG
-664 EAGKAGRAEYLDK
+664 ETSRTEYLDK

-687 LGAAADELIDVL
+687 MGSAADELIDAL
-699 MPIEGRGPASRGHE
+699 MPVGEREQRPLEHE
-713 EWPEDDA
+713 EWAEDESAPE
-720 AAERGEN
+720 R
-727 GEPVEVLVE
+727 GEPVEVVVQ
-736 DKTPPTFYNMRPD
+736 DTAPPTFYNMRPD

-754 EVERDFVHRLR
+754 EVERDFVHVLR

-791 ELARFVG
+791 ELAAFVG
-798 GPYRAVLVLLTLLV
+798 GPYRAVLVLLALLV
-812 ADPVSARSTF
+812 ADPDAARSTF
-822 IALSGGESLRESFP
+822 IALSAGESSRDAFP
-836 PEWRLDV
+836 PEWRLDA

-854 WVGTLARYSFETYDL
+854 WVGTLARFSFETYDL

-874 EPGTTS
+874 EPEATL

>member
-16 VAVNGNRLVT
+16 VAVKGNRLVT

-37 LETGSQRIVL
+37 LETGKQRFTL

-60 GRHVVGCDGA
+60 GQYVVGCDGA

-75 RLDGH
+75 RITGA
-80 EARPPEVQT
+80 EAHPPEVQT
-89 TKRTVAVAVANDFA
+89 TKRAVAVAVAKDVV
-103 VSGAGSVVEVRRLDG
+103 VSGAGSAVEVRRLDG
-118 VTVRGLRTG
+118 GTVRGLRTG
-127 GPEVESIAVTPDGRV
+127 GPEIESVAVTPDGGF
-142 VVAGDDTGGVRLWD
+142 VVAGDDAGGVRLWNGK
-156 REVVSHYRFGGAGAV
+156 VVSHYRFGGVGAIHAI
-171 RVVAISADGE
+171 AISPDGE
-181 QVLSGE
+181 QVLSAD
-187 GETVRLWGRKGDPAL
+187 GETVRLWRRKGDSAL
-202 VFPGH
+202 VFPAH
-207 VGVVRTLAFSPD
+207 PGVVRALAFGVD
-219 GRLVFCGGS
+219 GKLVLSGGS
-228 RGEACVRAIDD
+228 DGEVRVRDIDD
-239 PAGYTLLKGHR
+239 PREYTLLEGHQ
-250 GNVRAIACT
+250 GNVWAIACT
-259 AGNEKIVTVGD
+259 AGNEKVVTVGD

-299 RITPDVESSVDLIGF
+299 RITPDVESPVDLIGF
-314 QDDVRTLAAVIA
+314 HDDVRTLAAVIA

-360 ARLSRGAAAT
+360 ATRSRGDAAN

-402 NLGAPRAHADAGE
+402 NLGAPEAHADAGE
-415 VRAERELLRTRL
+415 VHAEREALRTRL
-427 AGLHA
+427 AGLKA
-432 VKADSPFTWRW
+432 VKADSPLTWRW

-454 RRRRRWAVAGYAVL
+454 RRRRRLAVAGYAL
-468 AVLGIAGVI
+468 AGVLGIATAI

-487 LAAAGAIVALG
+487 LAAAGAVVALG

-504 LTTARAALAPLK
+504 LTTARAALAPVK
-516 STLDQLRS
+516 STLDKLRH
-524 DVDKRSE
+524 DVDKRAE

-538 ETEERLRRLDAATR
+538 ETEERLRRLDAAGR
-552 LGDLIEAAKTGRYGD
+552 LGDLIEAAKSGRYGD

-579 ADLSADLVDARNEWR
+579 ADLSADLADAREQWLR
-594 QAGAKGDPPL
+594 AGGKGKPPL

-609 YIDDLDRCPPSKVI
+609 YVDDLDRCPPSKVI

-650 RCLDQHHEGLFGAG
+650 RCLDQHHEELFGAG
-664 EAGKAGRAEYLDK
+664 ESSRAEYLDK

-687 LGAAADELIDVL
+687 MGSAADELIDAL
-699 MPIEGRGPASRGHE
+699 MPIEEREPRTPAHE
-713 EWPEDDA
+713 EWPEDESA
-720 AAERGEN
+720 PERGEQ
-727 GEPVEVLVE
+727 VEVVVQ
-736 DKTPPTFYNMRPD
+736 DTAPPTFYNMRPD

-754 EVERDFVHRLR
+754 EVERDFVHVLR
-765 KRLNTPREIRKLV
+765 KKLNTPREIRKLV

-791 ELARFVG
+791 ELEAFVA
-798 GPYRAVLVLLTLLV
+798 GPYRAVLVLLALLV
-812 ADPVSARSTF
+812 ADPEAARATF
-822 IALSGGESLRESFP
+822 IALSGDESSRDAFP

-849 KVYRN
+849 RVYRN
-854 WVGTLARYSFETYDL
+854 WVGTLARFSFETYDL

-874 EPGTTS
+874 EPGFTL

>member
-16 VAVNGNRLVT
+16 VAVKGNRLVT

-37 LETGSQRIVL
+37 LETGALRFTFG
-47 SGHDRPVLAVGIS
+47 GHDRPVLAVGIS
-60 GRHVVGCDGA
+60 GQHVVGCDGV

-75 RLDGH
+75 RIAGG
-80 EARPPEVQT
+80 EAQPPEVQT
-89 TKRTVAVAVANDFA
+89 TKRTVAVALANGFA
-103 VSGAGSVVEVRRLDG
+103 VSGAGSTVEVRQLDG
-118 VTVRGLRTG
+118 VMVRVFRTG
-127 GPEVESIAVTPDGRV
+127 GPEIESVAVTPDGLV

-156 REVVSHYRFGGAGAV
+156 KEVVSHYRFGGAGAV
-171 RVVAISADGE
+171 HVVAISADGGH
-181 QVLSGE
+181 VLSGE

-207 VGVVRTLAFSPD
+207 GGAVRALAFSPD
-219 GRLVFCGGS
+219 GKLVLSGGS
-228 RGEACVRAIDD
+228 DGEVRVREIDD

-259 AGNEKIVTVGD
+259 AGAEKIVTVGD

-299 RITPDVESSVDLIGF
+299 RITPDVESPVDLIGF
-314 QDDVRTLAAVIA
+314 HDDVRTLAAVIA

-348 FVRQVTD
+348 FVRQVSD

-360 ARLSRGAAAT
+360 ARRSRGDAAN

-402 NLGAPRAHADAGE
+402 NLGAPETHADAGE
-415 VRAERELLRTRL
+415 VRAEREELRTRL
-427 AGLHA
+427 AGLRA
-432 VKADSPFTWRW
+432 VKADSPRTWRW

-454 RRRRRWAVAGYAVL
+454 RRRRRLAVAGYAL
-468 AVLGIAGVI
+468 AGVLGIAAAI
-477 TGWALWHNAI
+477 TGWALWHNTI
-487 LAAAGAIVALG
+487 LAVAGAVVALG

-504 LTTARAALAPLK
+504 LTTARAALAPVK
-516 STLDQLRS
+516 STLDKLRF
-524 DVDKRSE
+524 DVDKRAE
-531 RFETEVR
+531 RFETEIR

-552 LGDLIEAAKTGRYGD
+552 LGELIEEAKDGRYGD

-579 ADLSADLVDARNEWR
+579 VKLSADLEEARREW
-594 QAGAKGDPPL
+594 QLAGGTGKPPL

-650 RCLDQHHEGLFGAG
+650 RCLDQHHEELFGTG
-664 EAGKAGRAEYLDK
+664 EARRAEYLDK

-687 LGAAADELIDVL
+687 MGAAADELIDTL
-699 MPIEGRGPASRGHE
+699 MPIEAPEPATPDHE
-713 EWPEDDA
+713 EWPEDENKT
-720 AAERGEN
+720 ERGETA
-727 GEPVEVLVE
+727 EVLVE
-736 DKTPPTFYNMRPD
+736 DTAAPTFYNMRPD

-754 EVERDFVHRLR
+754 EVERDFVHSLR

-812 ADPVSARSTF
+812 ADPDAARSTF
-822 IALSGGESLRESFP
+822 AALSAGESLSGAFP
-836 PEWRLDV
+836 PEWRLDA

-849 KVYRN
+849 QVYRN
-854 WVGTLARYSFETYDL
+854 WVGTLARFSFETYDL

-874 EPGTTS
+874 EPGTTL

>member
-1 MTTARFTGHEEPILA
+1 MTRARFTGHEEPILA

-37 LETGSQRIVL
+37 LETGAQRFVVG
-47 SGHDRPVLAVGIS
+47 GHDRPVLAVGIS

-70 TVRRW
+70 TVRYW
-75 RLDGH
+75 RLTGR
-80 EARPPEVQT
+80 EAQAAEVQT
-89 TKRTVAVAVANDFA
+89 IKRTLSVAVAKDFA
-103 VSGAGSVVEVRRLDG
+103 VSAAGTTVEVRRMDG
-118 VTVRGLRTG
+118 VPPRALRTG
-127 GPEVESIAVTPDGRV
+127 GPEVESVAVTPDGRV
-142 VVAGDDTGGVRLWD
+142 VIAGDDTGGVRLWD
-156 REVVSHYRFGGAGAV
+156 GEVVSHYRFGGAAAV
-171 RVVAISADGE
+171 HVVAVSADGAR
-181 QVLSGE
+181 VLSGE

-207 VGVVRTLAFSPD
+207 AGVVRALAFSPD
-219 GRLVFCGGS
+219 GKLVLSGGS
-228 RGEACVRAIDD
+228 VGEIYVREIEN
-239 PAGYTLLKGHR
+239 PAEYTLLKGHE

-259 AGNEKIVTVGD
+259 AGNEKIISVGD

-285 GTGFVEPKPGRARP
+285 GTGFVEPRPGRARP
-299 RITPDVESSVDLIGF
+299 RITPDVESAVDLIGF

-348 FVRQVTD
+348 FVRQVAD

-360 ARLSRGAAAT
+360 ARRSRGDAAN

-402 NLGAPRAHADAGE
+402 NLGAPETHADAEE
-415 VRAERELLRTRL
+415 VRAEREELRTRL
-427 AGLHA
+427 ASLHA
-432 VKADSPFTWRW
+432 VKADSPLTWRW

-449 VDRAE
+449 VDHAE
-454 RRRRRWAVAGYAVL
+454 RRRRRLAVAGYAAL
-468 AVLGIAGVI
+468 GVLGVAAVI
-477 TGWALWHNAI
+477 VGWAWWHNAI
-487 LAAAGAIVALG
+487 LAAAGAVVALG

-504 LTTARAALAPLK
+504 LTTARSALAPLK
-516 STLDQLRS
+516 STLDKLRY
-524 DVDKRSE
+524 DVDKRAE
-531 RFETEVR
+531 RFEAEVR
-538 ETEERLRRLDAATR
+538 ETGERLRRLDAATR
-552 LGDLIEAAKTGRYGD
+552 LGDLIEEARTGRYED

-579 ADLSADLVDARNEWR
+579 ARLSADLVAAREDW
-594 QAGAKGDPPL
+594 QAADGLGDPPL
-604 ERIVL
+604 ERVVL

-650 RCLDQHHEGLFGAG
+650 RCLDQQHEELFGAG
-664 EAGKAGRAEYLDK
+664 ETRQTEYLDK

-687 LGAAADELIDVL
+687 LGAGADELIDVL
-699 MPIEGRGPASRGHE
+699 MPIEGRAPEPSGRE
-713 EWPEDDA
+713 EWPDDGEI
-720 AAERGEN
+720 AEAGES
-727 GEPVEVLVE
+727 GEPVEVIVK
-736 DKTPPTFYNMRPD
+736 DTTPPTFYNMRPD

-754 EVERDFVHRLR
+754 EVERDFVHVLR

-791 ELARFVG
+791 ELTRFAG

-812 ADPVSARSTF
+812 ADPKAAHSTF
-822 IALSGGESLRESFP
+822 SALSAGKSLSEAFP

-849 KVYRN
+849 QVYRN
-854 WVGTLARYSFETYDL
+854 WVGTLARFSFETYDL

-874 EPGTTS
+874 EPGTTV

>member
-16 VAVNGNRLVT
+16 VAVKGNRLVT

-37 LETGSQRIVL
+37 LETGEQRFAL

-60 GRHVVGCDGA
+60 GQYVVGCDGA

-75 RLDGH
+75 RITGTGAH
-80 EARPPEVQT
+80 PPEVQT
-89 TKRTVAVAVANDFA
+89 TRRTVAVAVAKDFA
-103 VSGAGSVVEVRRLDG
+103 VSGAGSTVEVRRLDG
-118 VTVRGLRTG
+118 ATVRALRTG
-127 GPEVESIAVTPDGRV
+127 GPEVESVAVTPDGRV
-142 VVAGDDTGGVRLWD
+142 VVAGDDAGGVRLWD
-156 REVVSHYRFGGAGAV
+156 REIVSHYRFGGAGAV
-171 RVVAISADGE
+171 HVVAISADGE
-181 QVLSGE
+181 QVLSAE
-187 GETVRLWGRKGDPAL
+187 GEIVRLWGRKGDPAL

-207 VGVVRTLAFSPD
+207 TGVVRSLAFGAD
-219 GRLVFCGGS
+219 GKLVLSGGS
-228 RGEACVRAIDD
+228 DGEVRVREIDD
-239 PAGYTLLKGHR
+239 PRDYTLLKGHQ
-250 GNVRAIACT
+250 GNVRAIVCT

-299 RITPDVESSVDLIGF
+299 RITPDVESPVDLIGF
-314 QDDVRTLAAVIA
+314 HDDVRTLAAVIA

-360 ARLSRGAAAT
+360 ARRSRGDAAN
-370 SVFAGEI
+370 SVFTGEI

-402 NLGAPRAHADAGE
+402 NLGAPETHADAGE
-415 VRAERELLRTRL
+415 VRAEREELRNRL
-427 AGLHA
+427 AGLKA
-432 VKADSPFTWRW
+432 VKADSPLTWRW
-443 RLLVSG
+443 RLLLSG

-454 RRRRRWAVAGYAVL
+454 RRRRRLAVAGYAVL
-468 AVLGIAGVI
+468 GVLGAAAAI

-487 LAAAGAIVALG
+487 LAAAGAVVAIG

-504 LTTARAALAPLK
+504 LTTARSALAPVK
-516 STLDQLRS
+516 STLDKLRH
-524 DVDKRSE
+524 DVDKRAE
-531 RFETEVR
+531 RFDAEVR
-538 ETEERLRRLDAATR
+538 ETEERLRRLDAASR
-552 LGDLIEAAKTGRYGD
+552 LGDLIEEAKTGRYGD

-579 ADLSADLVDARNEWR
+579 ANLSADLVDAREEWLR
-594 QAGAKGDPPL
+594 AGGEGKPPL

-650 RCLDQHHEGLFGAG
+650 RCLDQHHEELFGAG
-664 EAGKAGRAEYLDK
+664 EARRAEYLDK

-687 LGAAADELIDVL
+687 MGTAADELIDAL
-699 MPIEGRGPASRGHE
+699 MPIEERDPRPSEPE
-713 EWPEDDA
+713 EWPEDESVPED
-720 AAERGEN
+720 GETR
-727 GEPVEVLVE
+727 EVVVRE
-736 DKTPPTFYNMRPD
+736 TAPPTFYNMRPD

-754 EVERDFVHRLR
+754 EVERAFVHVLR

-791 ELARFVG
+791 RLARFVG

-812 ADPVSARSTF
+812 ADPDAARRTF
-822 IALSGGESLRESFP
+822 IALSAGESLREAFP
-836 PEWRLDV
+836 PEWRLDA

-849 KVYRN
+849 QVYRN
-854 WVGTLARYSFETYDL
+854 WVGTLARFSFETYDL
-869 VTEET
+869 VTEDAEA
-874 EPGTTS
+874 GTTL

>member
-16 VAVNGNRLVT
+16 VAVKGNRLVT

-37 LETGSQRIVL
+37 LETGKQRFTL

-60 GRHVVGCDGA
+60 GQYVVGCDGA

-75 RLDGH
+75 RITGA
-80 EARPPEVQT
+80 EAHPPEVQT
-89 TKRTVAVAVANDFA
+89 TKRAVAVAVAKDVV
-103 VSGAGSVVEVRRLDG
+103 VSGAGSAVEVRRLDG
-118 VTVRGLRTG
+118 GTVRGLRTG
-127 GPEVESIAVTPDGRV
+127 GPEIESVAVTPDGGF
-142 VVAGDDTGGVRLWD
+142 VVAGDDAGGVRLWNGK
-156 REVVSHYRFGGAGAV
+156 VVSHYRFGGVGAIHV
-171 RVVAISADGE
+171 IAISPDGE
-181 QVLSGE
+181 QVLSAD
-187 GETVRLWGRKGDPAL
+187 GETVRLWRRKGDSAL
-202 VFPGH
+202 VFPAH
-207 VGVVRTLAFSPD
+207 PGVVRALAFGVD
-219 GRLVFCGGS
+219 GKLVLSGGS
-228 RGEACVRAIDD
+228 DGEVRVRDIDD
-239 PAGYTLLKGHR
+239 PREYTLLEGHQ
-250 GNVRAIACT
+250 GNVWAIACT
-259 AGNEKIVTVGD
+259 AGNEKVVTVGD

-299 RITPDVESSVDLIGF
+299 RITPDVESPVDLIGF
-314 QDDVRTLAAVIA
+314 HDDVRTLAAVIA

-360 ARLSRGAAAT
+360 ATRSRGDAAN

-402 NLGAPRAHADAGE
+402 NLGAPEAHADAGE
-415 VRAERELLRTRL
+415 VHAEREALRTRL
-427 AGLHA
+427 AGLKA
-432 VKADSPFTWRW
+432 VKADSPLTWRW

-454 RRRRRWAVAGYAVL
+454 RRRRRLAVAGYAL
-468 AVLGIAGVI
+468 AGVLGIATAI

-487 LAAAGAIVALG
+487 LAAAGAVVALG

-504 LTTARAALAPLK
+504 LTTARAALAPVK
-516 STLDQLRS
+516 STLDKLRH
-524 DVDKRSE
+524 DVDKRAE

-538 ETEERLRRLDAATR
+538 ETEERLRRLDAAGR
-552 LGDLIEAAKTGRYGD
+552 LGDLIEAAKSGRYGD

-579 ADLSADLVDARNEWR
+579 ADLSADLADAREQWLR
-594 QAGAKGDPPL
+594 AGGKGKPPL

-650 RCLDQHHEGLFGAG
+650 RCLDQHHEELFGAG
-664 EAGKAGRAEYLDK
+664 ESSRAEYLDK

-687 LGAAADELIDVL
+687 MGSAADELIDAL
-699 MPIEGRGPASRGHE
+699 MPIEEREPRTPAHE
-713 EWPEDDA
+713 EWPEDESA
-720 AAERGEN
+720 PERGEQ
-727 GEPVEVLVE
+727 VEVVVQ
-736 DKTPPTFYNMRPD
+736 DTAPPTFYNMRPD

-754 EVERDFVHRLR
+754 EVERDFVHVLR
-765 KRLNTPREIRKLV
+765 KKLNTPREIRKLV

-791 ELARFVG
+791 ELEAFVA
-798 GPYRAVLVLLTLLV
+798 GPYRAVLVLLALLV
-812 ADPVSARSTF
+812 ADPEAARATF
-822 IALSGGESLRESFP
+822 IALSGDESSRDAFP

-849 KVYRN
+849 QVYRN
-854 WVGTLARYSFETYDL
+854 WVGTLARFSFETYDL

-874 EPGTTS
+874 EPGFTL